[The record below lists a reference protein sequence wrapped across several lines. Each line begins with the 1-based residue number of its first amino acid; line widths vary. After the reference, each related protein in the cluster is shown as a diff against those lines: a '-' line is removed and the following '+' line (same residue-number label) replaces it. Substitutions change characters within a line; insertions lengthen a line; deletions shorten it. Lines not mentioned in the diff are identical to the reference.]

1 MYHGI
6 REERIGTE
14 PIPRQVRKPMKILF
28 SAALAAVTL
37 VVPHVVTPAAAAD
50 PIKVGSVLSATGPAA
65 FLGDPE
71 AKTLQLYV
79 EKLNA
84 AGGLLGRKIE
94 LVTYDDGS
102 DAAKANGF
110 AKRLIEDDK
119 VDVILGG
126 TTTGATMGMVPLVE
140 KAEVPFISL
149 AGAVVIVEP
158 VKKWVFKT
166 PHTDRMAAEKIFAD
180 MKKRGLSKLA
190 LISETSGFGQ
200 SGRKETIASAAKAG
214 IEIVADETYGPKD
227 TDVTAQ
233 LTKIKAQAGVQA
245 ILVFGLGQGPAIVTK
260 NIAQLGITL
269 PHYESHGVA
278 SEEYIKL
285 AGAAAEGVRLPAAAL
300 IVADALPANDPQKPV
315 VTGYAKAYADAF
327 KSEVSTFGGHAYD
340 ALMIYGDAV
349 KRAGSTDKAKVR
361 DAIEATKGFVGTGGV
376 VNMSATDHMGLD
388 LSAFRMLEIKGGKW
402 TLVD

>member
-1 MYHGI
+1 MQKVVK
-6 REERIGTE
+6 T
-14 PIPRQVRKPMKILF
+14 
-28 SAALAAVTL
+28 ALAALSFTAMAA
-37 VVPHVVTPAAAAD
+37 VPALAAD
-50 PIKVGSVLSATGPAA
+50 PIKIGSVLSATGPAA

-84 AGGLLGRKIE
+84 AGGVAGRKLE

-140 KAEVPFISL
+140 KAEIPFISL

-180 MKKRGLSKLA
+180 MKKRGMTKLA
-190 LISETSGFGQ
+190 LLSETSGFGQ

-233 LTKIKAQAGVQA
+233 LTKIKGIAGAQA

-260 NIAQLGITL
+260 NIAQLGIKL

-285 AGAAAEGVRLPAAAL
+285 SGAAAEGVRLPAAAL
-300 IVADALPANDPQKPV
+300 IVADTLPANDPQKPV
-315 VTGYAKAYADAF
+315 VTGYAKAYSGAF
-327 KSEVSTFGGHAYD
+327 KAEVSTFGGHAYD
-340 ALMIYGDAV
+340 ALMIYVDAV
-349 KRAGSTDKAKVR
+349 KRAGTTDKAKVR

-402 TLVD
+402 TLAD